1 MFFAVSR
8 KRRGCF
14 DFHGK
19 IPVTSTASKPSPEH
33 LNEPVLPFA
42 RRDFT
47 TLLQD
52 YTIGQALAAIRTRGI
67 GEKVIYFYV
76 VDETGRLTGVVPT
89 RRLLTAPLDKK
100 LSEVMIRNVVAVPH
114 SATVLET
121 CEFFVMHKFFAF
133 PVVDAER
140 RMVGIVD
147 VGLFTDEVFD
157 IAEREQ
163 MDGVFEAIG
172 FRVSQVQDASPL
184 RVFRYRFPWLL
195 TTIVSGTFCAFLAGA
210 YELTLAKSLVLAFF
224 LTLILGLGESV
235 SSQSMT
241 VTIQALR
248 TVQPTLKWYWRA
260 LRREAG
266 TALLLG
272 VSCGLLVGLIVW
284 LWRGTGM
291 PAFVIGSSV
300 LLTLCVSCIAGLS
313 VPAMLHALKLDPKIA
328 AGPLTLAL
336 ADIFTLVFYFNLA
349 KFFL

>member
-1 MFFAVSR
+1 
-8 KRRGCF
+8 
-14 DFHGK
+14 
-19 IPVTSTASKPSPEH
+19 VTSTAPKPLPEH
-33 LNEPVLPFA
+33 LNGPVLPFA

-47 TLLQD
+47 TLWQD
-52 YTIGQALAAIRTRGI
+52 STIEQALAAIRSQGI

-100 LSEVMIRNVVAVPH
+100 LSEVMIRNVVVIPH

-121 CEFFVMHKFFAF
+121 CEFFVLHKFFAF

-172 FRVSQVQDASPL
+172 FRVSEVQNVSPL

-195 TTIVSGTFCAFLAGA
+195 TTIVSGTFCAFLASA
-210 YELTLAKSLVLAFF
+210 YELTLAKSLVLMFF

-248 TVQPTLKWYWRA
+248 VAQPTLRWYWRA

-272 VSCGLLVGLIVW
+272 VSCGLVVGLIVW
-284 LWRGTGM
+284 LWRGAGM

-300 LLTLCVSCIAGLS
+300 LLSLCASCLAGLS

-336 ADIFTLVFYFNLA
+336 ADIFTLVFYFNMA
-349 KFFL
+349 RFFL